1 MYDCQSVFGDAHWVY
16 SKLKYKYTLRS
27 ILRFYA
33 SFLESGVKPE
43 NAVIYELIPEFEKL
57 HILRRDENGEAKLDI
72 PALTFEEAAGFDAAA
87 NEAEADVRD
96 ILLDELKKVVEN
108 RRVKVPGHVD
118 GAQYY
123 EHDGALGAYTT
134 AQLIAIAEQGLMP
147 YRVEIGKT
155 PLIYL
160 IYKKEEMD

>member
-1 MYDCQSVFGDAHWVY
+1 M
-16 SKLKYKYTLRS
+16 
-27 ILRFYA
+27 
-33 SFLESGVKPE
+33 
-43 NAVIYELIPEFEKL
+43 
-57 HILRRDENGEAKLDI
+57 
-72 PALTFEEAAGFDAAA
+72 
-87 NEAEADVRD
+87 RD